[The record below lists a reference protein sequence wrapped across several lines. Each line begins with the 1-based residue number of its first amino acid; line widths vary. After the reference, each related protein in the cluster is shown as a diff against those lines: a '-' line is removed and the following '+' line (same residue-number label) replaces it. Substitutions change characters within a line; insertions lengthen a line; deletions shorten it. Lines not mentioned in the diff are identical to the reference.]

1 MSSELNLAEL
11 PVEVL
16 LDIFRNVARED
27 TKTVSL
33 RTTLR
38 LVCSRFNNI
47 ISDPNNNRP
56 LSEIRMKIEKITIAQ
71 FGSALAIRAFH
82 GTSNEQTA
90 HMNRERIYSYPEI
103 PLLKSGRE
111 NPVPWRWIDITRS
124 FILSLMECLN
134 GYPRIHCI
142 NFDLYELYNMENIKI
157 IKAEFGKDIDV
168 GIMAKFASNFRA
180 LGFIPKRF
188 NTFEFIEKLTNGPEI
203 GDFGYLNPFED
214 SGEILGYLSC
224 LINANQLTPISLHT
238 FSRFWA
244 FQSIKFS
251 TTLDQLINAIELRI
265 KIGKLNWEI
274 SLSDEEWE
282 IRNFMQ
288 KNNRDYQEV
297 EPFNNDDALRL
308 MKLHQFNGVYYS
320 VLIIITRRHE
330 VGCYHAKC
338 LNRIIDMLL

>member
-111 NPVPWRWIDITRS
+111 NPVPWR
-124 FILSLMECLN
+124 
-134 GYPRIHCI
+134 
-142 NFDLYELYNMENIKI
+142 
-157 IKAEFGKDIDV
+157 
-168 GIMAKFASNFRA
+168 FASNFRA

-203 GDFGYLNPFED
+203 GDFG
-214 SGEILGYLSC
+214 
-224 LINANQLTPISLHT
+224 
-238 FSRFWA
+238 SRTI
-244 FQSIKFS
+244 Q
-251 TTLDQLINAIELRI
+251 Q
-265 KIGKLNWEI
+265 
-274 SLSDEEWE
+274 
-282 IRNFMQ
+282 
-288 KNNRDYQEV
+288 
-297 EPFNNDDALRL
+297 
-308 MKLHQFNGVYYS
+308 
-320 VLIIITRRHE
+320 
-330 VGCYHAKC
+330 
-338 LNRIIDMLL
+338 